1 MVALANVSINDS
13 WDIWRT
19 RTNQIIIKLDQL
31 ETSDGA
37 SFTKANDA
45 NIVASQAFDKANSAN
60 VLAFNTG
67 IGANA
72 FASATIAGANTTV
85 GTGANAFTSATIAG
99 ANSAVGTGANAFT
112 SATIAGANSAVGTGA
127 NAFASATI
135 AGANTA
141 VGSGANSFA
150 SATIAGANTAVGT
163 GANSVAIA
171 AFARA
176 NAGISILPDTIN
188 ATRYITFINA
198 ISGSVSTLNVSTSQ
212 LTFNPSSNTLST
224 NNAYLLA
231 SLGVGTTPSGTVG
244 DIRATSDITAY
255 YSSDVS
261 LKTNIENIPNA
272 LDKIMNI
279 RGVGFDW
286 KDSYIDARGG
296 EDGYFVR
303 KHDVGVI
310 AQEIEKVLPEVVA
323 TRDNGIKAV
332 RYEKLVA
339 LLIEAVKELNE
350 KIEKK

>member
-1 MVALANVSINDS
+1 MAALANVSTLDT
-13 WDIWRT
+13 WDVWRT

-37 SFTKANDA
+37 SFDKANSG
-45 NIVASQAFDKANSAN
+45 NIIASLAFDKANSAN

-67 IGANA
+67 IGAN
-72 FASATIAGANTTV
+72 T
-85 GTGANAFTSATIAG
+85 FTSATIAG
-99 ANSAVGTGANAFT
+99 ANTAVGTGANAFT

-127 NAFASATI
+127 NTYLLATI

-141 VGSGANSFA
+141 VGTGANTYLLATISGANTVVGTGANAFT
-150 SATIAGANTAVGT
+150 SATVAGANTAVGT

-171 AFARA
+171 AFTKA
-176 NAGISILPDTIN
+176 NSGVAILPDVIDT
-188 ATRYITFINA
+188 TRYVPFVNA
-198 ISGSVSTLNVSTSQ
+198 ISGSASSLNVSTSQ
-212 LTFNPSSNTLST
+212 LTFNPSSNTLTT
-224 NNAYLLA
+224 NNVYLLA
-231 SLGVGTTPSGTVG
+231 SLGVGTSPSGTVG
-244 DIRATSDITAY
+244 EIRATSDITAY

-272 LDKIMNI
+272 LNKVMNI

-286 KDSYIDARGG
+286 KDSYINERGG
-296 EDGYFVR
+296 EDGYFIR

-332 RYEKLVA
+332 KYEKLIA
-339 LLIEAVKELNE
+339 LLIEAIKELND